1 MTSQENDIR
10 ITKISKKYG
19 SPEITRDILKMYLTG
34 EFVQQQLTT
43 KYGLIHSIRMPFA
56 QDTRGAS
63 YFGFITMAN
72 AGIHEKLLK
81 DLAEM
86 RLIFGDMELMFEKAA
101 SRRSPYPPG
110 KIGKTKRKW
119 DSTEEEE
126 VVVTSIRTDA
136 SVNLDEDHKVKDEPV
151 EPTISLID
159 REHNIRQREED
170 LQ

>member
-1 MTSQENDIR
+1 MTSQEND
-10 ITKISKKYG
+10 
-19 SPEITRDILKMYLTG
+19 M
-34 EFVQQQLTT
+34 LTT

-151 EPTISLID
+151 EPNQSYRSRAQYKATGRRLTIT
-159 REHNIRQREED
+159 RRQHRSRKRH
-170 LQ
+170 